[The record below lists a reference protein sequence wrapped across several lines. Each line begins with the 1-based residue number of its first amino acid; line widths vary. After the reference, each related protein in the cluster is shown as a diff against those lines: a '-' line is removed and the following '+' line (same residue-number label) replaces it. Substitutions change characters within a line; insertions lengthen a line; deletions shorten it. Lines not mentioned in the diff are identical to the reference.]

1 MAKKFSA
8 YIKSGDNTFSP
19 ADNVSAV
26 KKLDNGL
33 YNINRDPYGVYTCIK
48 KDINTKEILTL
59 PEPQSEEVMKQIQTF
74 YKQKEE
80 FKKWKFNHKRGIL
93 LYGVPGGGK
102 TSLISSIIDYA
113 CNEIDGVAFY
123 IPSVD
128 VFGVYRDF
136 ISTNF
141 RVIEPD
147 RAIII
152 IIEDIDSYFN
162 GAYASYE
169 TGLLNTIDGVE
180 NKDNVLY
187 LATTNYPE
195 MLPDRIYNRPGRFD
209 LKIEIK
215 APSAKSREFYL
226 TNKILPDFLKT
237 IDIKKWVKD
246 TDGMNIAQIS
256 ELVKS
261 YFLLNLDYEEV
272 VTSLKNKKIPSS
284 SSQGREIMGFKKKAE
299 EAKKILGF

>member
-8 YIKSGDNTFSP
+8 HIKSGDTNFTP
-19 ADNVSAV
+19 ADNVSV
-26 KKLDNGL
+26 VQKLDNGL
-33 YNINRDPYGVYTCIK
+33 YNVSVDPYGVYTAIK
-48 KDINTKEILTL
+48 KEINTKEILTL
-59 PEPQSEEVMKQIQTF
+59 PDPQSEEVMNQIKMF
-74 YKQKEE
+74 YKQNEE

-93 LYGVPGGGK
+93 LHGGAGGGK
-102 TSLISSIIDYA
+102 TSLISSVIDYA
-113 CNEIDGVAFY
+113 CNEINGVAFY

-128 VFGVYRDF
+128 VFRVYKDY
-136 ISTNF
+136 ISTVF

-147 RAIII
+147 RATII

-162 GAYASYE
+162 GAYAAFE
-169 TGLLNTIDGVE
+169 TSLLNTIDGLE

-195 MLPDRIYNRPGRFD
+195 ILPDRIYNRPGRFD

-215 APSAKSREFYL
+215 APSAKAREFYL
-226 TNKILPDFLKT
+226 TNKILPDFIKT
-237 IDIKKWVKD
+237 IDLKRWVKD
-246 TDGMNIAQIS
+246 TEGMTIAQLS

-261 YFLLNLDYEEV
+261 YFLLKLNYEEV

-284 SSQGREIMGFKKKAE
+284 ASQGREIMGFKKKAE